1 MSSKKKGSFALS
13 WLRDLRRV
21 AVSTR
26 ATTVGGGK
34 IDLTE
39 GLGKTLSAMVSACKS
54 GRKII
59 FIGNGGS
66 AAIASHM
73 AIDYWK
79 NGGLSAIAF
88 NDSSLLT
95 CVSNDYSFE
104 RVFAEPVRQFASAG
118 DCLVAI
124 SSGGRSKNI
133 LNGVAVGRQKRC
145 RVITLSGFD
154 AANPLRGLGD
164 VNFYVNSHNYG
175 MVEIAHLSLLHSI
188 LDERLASINHPLAKK
203 S

>member
-1 MSSKKKGSFALS
+1 MSPKKKGAFALD
-13 WLRDLRRV
+13 WIRDLRSV
-21 AVSTR
+21 AVSAR
-26 ATTVGGGK
+26 ASDKAGK
-34 IDLTE
+34 KMELAD
-39 GLGKTLSAMVSACKS
+39 GLGRALDVMVSACKA

-104 RVFAEPVRQFASAG
+104 RVFAEPLRQFAGAG
-118 DCLVAI
+118 DCLVAV

-145 RVITLSGFD
+145 HVITLSGFD
-154 AANPLRGLGD
+154 SANPLRTLGD
-164 VNFYVNSHNYG
+164 LNFYVNSHNYG
-175 MVEIAHLSLLHSI
+175 MVEIAHLSLLHSV